1 MAIGDVTQIVP
12 GSLYK
17 VELLA
22 SATATN
28 GAPSGGSAGIECN
41 LLNGFGRIPST
52 IGVEIV
58 STAGSG
64 TMTVTA
70 RLWGYSGNNW
80 FPLGNSS
87 DGTTK
92 GVLNGGNAITEC
104 AADILRHM
112 EPVNYPAFLTRLY
125 LEITAI
131 GGTSTAVTGFVR
143 VARDAQG

>member
-1 MAIGDVTQIVP
+1 MALGDVTQIVA

-22 SATATN
+22 SATGTN
-28 GAPSGGSAGIECN
+28 GAPSGGSAGIEAN
-41 LLNGFGRIPST
+41 LLSGHGRIPST
-52 IGVEIV
+52 ISVEVV

-64 TMTVTA
+64 TMTVTC
-70 RLWGYSGNNW
+70 RLWGYDGTYW
-80 FPLGNSS
+80 IPLGNSS

-104 AADILRHM
+104 AADILRHA
-112 EPVNYPAFLTRLY
+112 EPVNYPAFVRRLY

-131 GGTSTAVTGFVR
+131 GGTSTAVTGFVV
-143 VARDAQG
+143 VARDAQA